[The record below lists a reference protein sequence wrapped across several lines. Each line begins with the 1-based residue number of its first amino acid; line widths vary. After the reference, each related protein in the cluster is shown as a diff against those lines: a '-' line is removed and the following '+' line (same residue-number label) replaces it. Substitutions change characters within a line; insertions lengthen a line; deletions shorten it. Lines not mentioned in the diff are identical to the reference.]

1 MSFIVWRSREVIRR
15 KGEPKCFCGGVVSL
29 HELQFFYGRGGGH
42 AHLNYIDGLLGSQNV
57 TTFEFQHFSQHN
69 TKKREDNKQ
78 TVQRKQSPIQARKT
92 TTDDRR
98 KEHHQTTYLS
108 GTPQPL
114 QLDTTSRSYAVPLSP
129 SIRGSGQLNGD

>member
-1 MSFIVWRSREVIRR
+1 LCGDPERLYAARANPSASAVASSRSTNCSFFTV
-15 KGEPKCFCGGVVSL
+15 
-29 HELQFFYGRGGGH
+29 GGGH